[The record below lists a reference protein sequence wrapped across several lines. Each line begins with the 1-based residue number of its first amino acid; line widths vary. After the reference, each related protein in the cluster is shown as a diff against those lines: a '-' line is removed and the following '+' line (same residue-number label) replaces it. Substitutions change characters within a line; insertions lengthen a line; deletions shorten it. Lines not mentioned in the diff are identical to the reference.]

1 MLSVALIQWF
11 AFGNDRVS
19 NLERAIAACREAVQ
33 SGADI
38 VVFPEMWLVG
48 YTPNARD
55 GIERE
60 DLWRNPD
67 RGPAG
72 SPEPNLWDGL
82 DCAIDG
88 PEVTAIRDL
97 ARELNV
103 AVLFTFLETWP
114 GGPRN
119 SAALIDRHGEIA
131 LVYAKAHL
139 CVFDSPEHG
148 LTAGNEFP
156 VATLDTAA
164 GEVKIGVM
172 ICYDREFPETARL
185 LMLNG
190 AEIVLVPNA
199 CDMEPN
205 RLYQFRT
212 RATENMTAMAMA
224 NYAGPGWG
232 KSCAFDGIAFDDDG
246 SRDTTVLMTGED
258 ETIAFAQFDLE
269 TLRDYRSRET
279 WGNALRRPEI
289 YGQLTERDVQPPF
302 VRTDAQGTRW
312 DSRATPTTGKS
323 NDL

>member
-1 MLSVALIQWF
+1 MLNVALVQWF
-11 AFGNDRVS
+11 ALGNDRAS
-19 NLERAIAACREAVQ
+19 NLERAVAVCREAAQ
-33 SGADI
+33 GGADI

-48 YTPNARD
+48 YTSNTPD

-67 RGPAG
+67 LGPAG
-72 SPEPNLWDGL
+72 IPEPNLWDGL

-88 PEVTAIRDL
+88 PEINTIREL

-119 SAALIDRHGEIA
+119 SAALIDRHGETV

-139 CVFDSPEHG
+139 CVFGSHEHG
-148 LTAGNEFP
+148 LTAGSEFP
-156 VATLDTAA
+156 VATLDTSA
-164 GEVKIGVM
+164 GDVKIGVM
-172 ICYDREFPETARL
+172 ICYDREFPETARI

-199 CDMEPN
+199 CDMETN
-205 RLYQFRT
+205 RLSQFRT
-212 RATENMTAMAMA
+212 RAYENMTAMAMA

-232 KSCAFDGIAFDDDG
+232 KSCAFDGIAFDGGG
-246 SRDTTVLMTGED
+246 SRDTTVVMTGEN
-258 ETIAFAQFDLE
+258 ETIAFAKFDLE
-269 TLRDYRSRET
+269 ALRDYRSRET
-279 WGNALRRPEI
+279 WGNAFRRPEI
-289 YGQLTERDVQPPF
+289 YGRLSERGVQAPF

-312 DSRATPTTGKS
+312 DARDTRETGK
-323 NDL
+323 

>member
-1 MLSVALIQWF
+1 MLSVALVQWF
-11 AFGNDRVS
+11 ALGNDRAS
-19 NLERAIAACREAVQ
+19 NLERAIAACREAAQ
-33 SGADI
+33 GGADI

-48 YTPNARD
+48 YTSNTPD

-60 DLWRNPD
+60 DLWRNSD
-67 RGPAG
+67 LGPAG
-72 SPEPNLWDGL
+72 VPEPNLWDGL

-88 PEVTAIRDL
+88 PEVSAIQAL

-103 AVLFTFLETWP
+103 AVLFTYLETWP

-119 SAALIDRHGEIA
+119 SAALIDRHGEIV

-139 CVFDSPEHG
+139 CVFGSHEHG

-156 VATLDTAA
+156 VTTIDTSA
-164 GEVKIGVM
+164 GDVKIGVM

-199 CDMEPN
+199 CDMETN
-205 RLYQFRT
+205 RLSQLRT
-212 RATENMTAMAMA
+212 RAYENMTAMAMA

-246 SRDTTVLMTGED
+246 SRDTTVLMAGED
-258 ETIAFAQFDLE
+258 ETIAFARFDLDS
-269 TLRDYRSRET
+269 LRDYRSRET
-279 WGNALRRPEI
+279 WGNAFRRPEI
-289 YGQLTERDVQPPF
+289 YGQLTERRVESPF

-312 DSRATPTTGKS
+312 DARDTPTTGK
-323 NDL
+323 

>member
-1 MLSVALIQWF
+1 MLNVALVQWF
-11 AFGNDRVS
+11 AVGNDRAS
-19 NLERAIAACREAVQ
+19 NLERAISACREAAQ
-33 SGADI
+33 GGADI
-38 VVFPEMWLVG
+38 VVFPEMWLIG
-48 YTPNARD
+48 YTSNTRD

-67 RGPAG
+67 LGPAG
-72 SPEPNLWDGL
+72 EPQPNLWDGL
-82 DCAIDG
+82 DCTIDG
-88 PEVTAIRDL
+88 PEVTTIRHL
-97 ARELNV
+97 ARELKV

-114 GGPRN
+114 GRPRN
-119 SAALIDRHGEIA
+119 SAALIDRHGEIV

-139 CVFDSPEHG
+139 CVFDSGEYG

-164 GEVKIGVM
+164 GDVKIGVM

-205 RLYQFRT
+205 RLYQLRT
-212 RATENMTAMAMA
+212 RAYENMTAMAMA

-232 KSCAFDGIAFDDDG
+232 KSCAFDGIAFADG
-246 SRDTTVLMTGED
+246 SSRDTTILLAGEE
-258 ETIAFAQFDLE
+258 ETIAYARFDLE
-269 TLRDYRSRET
+269 ALCDYRSRET
-279 WGNALRRPEI
+279 WGNAFRRPEI
-289 YGQLTERDVQPPF
+289 YRRLTDRAVEPPF

-312 DSRATPTTGKS
+312 DARDTPPTGDQ